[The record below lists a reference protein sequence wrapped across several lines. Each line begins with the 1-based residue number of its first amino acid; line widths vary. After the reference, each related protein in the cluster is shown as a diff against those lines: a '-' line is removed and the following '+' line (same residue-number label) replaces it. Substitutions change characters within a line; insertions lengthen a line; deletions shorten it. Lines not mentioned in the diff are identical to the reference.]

1 MKQKINC
8 RPVDILERKLKYLPF
23 SLCCIFSLKAYKQ
36 MQGFFVFLFNISRNL
51 SVSFCLL
58 LIFLTMPLY
67 PTFGLDLLP
76 GFSLVWEQL
85 KTNVKRA

>member
-36 MQGFFVFLFNISRNL
+36 RQGFLFFCLISHSQFLLVVDFSHYASVVCIPHLVLTCSQVFL
-51 SVSFCLL
+51 
-58 LIFLTMPLY
+58 
-67 PTFGLDLLP
+67 
-76 GFSLVWEQL
+76 
-85 KTNVKRA
+85 